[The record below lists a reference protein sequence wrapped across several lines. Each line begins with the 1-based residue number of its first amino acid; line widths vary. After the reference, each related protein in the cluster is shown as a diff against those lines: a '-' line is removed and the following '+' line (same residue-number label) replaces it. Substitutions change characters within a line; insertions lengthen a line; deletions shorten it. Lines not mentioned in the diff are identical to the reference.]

1 MSTITPL
8 PLDSPGPHRTPHADS
23 SEILHTIEVTP
34 LPERWTSLPW
44 CVVWAI
50 WSVGTRAEQA
60 ERLTRRVADHC
71 MVTEPVT
78 ASPTL
83 LAVDDIDLTMFTE
96 FFPDEATLIEIANAQ
111 RVWTRRD
118 APTKATTALGWV
130 KVLADHDVLDL
141 YRAMQALD
149 DPRHYAQVHAALGK
163 VPGDRS
169 GIRRCAFWTAV
180 AADHQVRPDAHN
192 ARWLQD
198 RLMASEPLRTVPTA
212 IQTMSTRSKSATDDR
227 LSVLDLRPM
236 LTRAA
241 TQRSTSTAHVT
252 PRELDHALTRRRLLH

>member
-1 MSTITPL
+1 MVTATPE
-8 PLDSPGPHRTPHADS
+8 PLDSPVDS
-23 SEILHTIEVTP
+23 SEILHSIEITP

-50 WSVGTRAEQA
+50 WSVGTRVEQA

-96 FFPDEATLIEIANAQ
+96 FFPDETTLIEVANAQ

-118 APTKATTALGWV
+118 APTKAATALGWA

-149 DPRHYAQVHAALGK
+149 DPPRYARIHTALGK

-180 AADHQVRPDAHN
+180 AADHQVRPDTHN
-192 ARWLQD
+192 ARWLQE
-198 RLMASEPLRTVPTA
+198 RLMAPDTNPTRTVPDEPRPATA
-212 IQTMSTRSKSATDDR
+212 DR

-241 TQRSTSTAHVT
+241 AQRSTPIAHVT
-252 PRELDHALTRRRLLH
+252 PRELDHALTRRRLLR